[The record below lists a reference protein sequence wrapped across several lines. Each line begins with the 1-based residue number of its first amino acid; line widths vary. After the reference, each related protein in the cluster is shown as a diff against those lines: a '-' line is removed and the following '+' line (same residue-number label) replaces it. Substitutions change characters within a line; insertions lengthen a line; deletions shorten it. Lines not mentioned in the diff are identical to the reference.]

1 MIDEKVNERR
11 CTQDGDLGSRAHP
24 ASPSAWPGCVW
35 LVLPQKD
42 GRERKLSHQ
51 PSALCCLRARVF

>member
-11 CTQDGDLGSRAHP
+11 CAQEGDLGSHAHP
-24 ASPSAWPGCVW
+24 ASLSAWPGCVL

-42 GRERKLSHQ
+42 GRERKSSHH